1 MRSDIIKLYKDV
13 HTWTGIVSGLLL
25 FIAFYA
31 GAITMFEAPLQRW
44 ASPPAPFG
52 ELTPLEDSQ
61 QLIDRVL
68 ADYPDARRGYQIVF
82 QPSAQFPAR
91 MSWQLPN
98 PEAHDHDPPEFMHAN
113 LTADNK
119 LIVAGSEAS
128 PVSQLVD
135 DLHRQVGLMLPHE
148 IAMPIMGS
156 VALLYGVA
164 LVSGVIVLLP
174 TLVQDLFAFRLGKN
188 LKRLWLDFHN
198 LLGVFSLPFH
208 LVMALTSVIFA
219 FHDQIYDAQ
228 EALVYR
234 GENAFIQTAR
244 DASASPA
251 SGDKLSPALIAAR
264 LQEQQPEFEPHRMI
278 VNDAAQRGPSLV
290 VFGSNPRYGNRSPDG
305 GVVGLDPYTGDIV
318 ATDYM
323 PGMQS
328 GWGATITS
336 FFTLHFGSYGGNT
349 VRWAYFF
356 LGLGGAALFYT
367 GNLLWLETRRKKQKK
382 STAAQ
387 AVEQRRSARILG
399 PLTVGVSLGCIAG
412 ISVSIAAAKV
422 LPALVADIGHWHT
435 SIYYLVFVAFI
446 GWAFL
451 RGTALGAVDLLRAA
465 ALATGL
471 IPLISLAAL
480 LAPGF
485 GWNYSDGSGLVD
497 VVASLGA
504 IILALLGRRTAQ
516 RIRRAPH
523 DSLWYIAPAAPL
535 APAEPGK
542 LERT

>member
-31 GAITMFEAPLQRW
+31 GAITMFEKPLQHW
-44 ASPPAPFG
+44 ASPPSPFG
-52 ELTPLEDSQ
+52 APTPLQDTQ

-68 ADYPDARRGYQIVF
+68 ADYPDARDGYQIVF
-82 QPSAQFPAR
+82 QPNAQFPAR

-98 PEAHDHDPPEFMHAN
+98 PDAHDHDPPQFMHAN
-113 LTADNK
+113 LTAD
-119 LIVAGSEAS
+119 GSLVVGESGAS

-148 IAMPIMGS
+148 IAMPIMGA

-164 LVSGVIVLLP
+164 LVSGVIVLVP
-174 TLVQDLFAFRLGKN
+174 TLVKDLFAFRLGKN

-198 LLGVFSLPFH
+198 LLGIFSLPFH
-208 LVMALTSVIFA
+208 LIMALTSVIFA

-234 GENAFIQTAR
+234 GENALTQPSREAGSAENTGAR
-244 DASASPA
+244 
-251 SGDKLSPALIAAR
+251 LSPAALVAR
-264 LQEQQPEFEPHRMI
+264 MREQQPEFQPQRMI
-278 VNDAAQRGPSLV
+278 ISTAPRQGPSLM

-305 GVVGLDPYTGDIV
+305 GVVGLDPYSGDIV

-323 PGMQS
+323 PGMQD
-328 GWGATITS
+328 GWGATLTS

-356 LGLGGAALFYT
+356 LGLGGAVLFYT

-382 STAAQ
+382 AATETA
-387 AVEQRRSARILG
+387 VQRPSARFLG
-399 PLTVGVSLGCIAG
+399 PLTVGVALGCVAG
-412 ISVSIAAAKV
+412 ISTSIAAAKV
-422 LPALVADIGHWHT
+422 LPALVSPIGHWHT
-435 SIYYLVFVAFI
+435 VIYYLVFCACI

-451 RGTALGAVDLLRAA
+451 RGTANGAVELLRAA

-471 IPLISLAAL
+471 IPLASLAAL
-480 LAPGF
+480 ALPGLS
-485 GWNYSDGSGLVD
+485 WNHRDGGLIVD
-497 VVASLGA
+497 VVAALGA
-504 IILALLGRRTAQ
+504 GVLALLARRTAQ
-516 RIRRAPH
+516 RIHRAPI
-523 DSLWYIAPAAPL
+523 DSIWCVAPAAPPL
-535 APAEPGK
+535 RADART
-542 LERT
+542 LERA